1 MHQSLAHAYQ
11 AYQKTEV
18 TTLTQAEIIA
28 RLYEAL
34 ENSLQQA
41 KKAIFDGNVAK
52 KGESVSRALAI
63 ITELDS
69 ALNRKEGGE
78 IAENLEALYHYL
90 TIEITEANLKNNPVC
105 LENAL
110 KVVKPIKEAWQEL
123 SKNGRKA
130 PQHPVNNNS
139 EIKPGGSINASC

>member
-18 TTLTQAEIIA
+18 VTLSQAEIIA

-34 ENSLQQA
+34 ESSLHKA
-41 KKAIFDGNVAK
+41 KKAIFEGKVAG
-52 KGESVSRALAI
+52 KGENISRALAI

-90 TIEITEANLKNNPVC
+90 TVEITEANVKNNPVC
-105 LENAL
+105 LENAI
-110 KVVKPIKEAWQEL
+110 KVVKPFKEAWQEL
-123 SKNGRKA
+123 ARNGKKSHYPGEA
-130 PQHPVNNNS
+130 KS
-139 EIKPGGSINASC
+139 EANTARCVDASC